1 VTIEGE
7 LIVRLDCSERRVR
20 QVTVRSTRPLI
31 AARVLVGKTALDAAA
46 MVPKLFSLCGGAQGA
61 AAAVAL
67 AAAGATALKAEAGSH
82 DREVL
87 LESIQ
92 DTFWHL
98 LIDWPDTMGHAPSP
112 TPVTAA
118 RFQIAS
124 ATRGADGATQLH
136 DAEAMR
142 ELGTRLAAIAAQAVF
157 GMPPAAWLEL
167 AQVDALRAWCARGRT
182 VPALLLGS
190 ILTDLPTLGRSTTP
204 LMPAMRAEALLQ
216 VIVPALRGDPAFG
229 RAPTWDSMPVE
240 TGALAR
246 MRDLPLV
253 QALQEQFGNA
263 VVTRIVAR
271 LAELAQMTLEMT
283 GTPARVP
290 GSPRV
295 GGIALDHGEGL
306 ASVETARGLLLHH
319 ARVHE
324 ECVGDYQIVAPT
336 EWNFHP
342 DGALV
347 RGLENIAFDDEPW
360 LQRAARLAVHALDP
374 CVACRVEVARA

>member
-1 VTIEGE
+1 MTIEGE

-20 QVTVRSTRPLI
+20 RVTVRSTRPLI
-31 AARVLVGKTALDAAA
+31 AARVLVGKTAIDAAA
-46 MVPKLFSLCGGAQGA
+46 MVPKLFSLCGVAQGA

-67 AAAGATALKAEAGSH
+67 AAAGATVLKAEAGSH

-98 LIDWPDTMGHAPSP
+98 LIDWPNTMGHAPST

-118 RFQIAS
+118 RFQIAA
-124 ATRGADGATQLH
+124 ATRGAEGATQLH
-136 DAEAMR
+136 DATAMR

-167 AQVDALRAWCARGRT
+167 AQVDALRAWCAHGGT
-182 VPALLLGS
+182 LPALLLGHV
-190 ILTDLPTLGRSTTP
+190 LTDLPMLGRSTTP
-204 LMPAMRAEALLQ
+204 LMPAARAEALVQ
-216 VIVPALRGDPAFG
+216 DIVPALRGDPAFG
-229 RAPTWDSMPVE
+229 RAPTWAGAPVE

-246 MRDLPLV
+246 MHDLPLV
-253 QALQEQFGNA
+253 LALQEQFGNA

-271 LAELAQMTLEMT
+271 LAELAQMTLAMT
-283 GTPARVP
+283 GTPAQVQGP
-290 GSPRV
+290 PRV
-295 GGIALDHGEGL
+295 GSMVLDDGEGL

-324 ECVGDYQIVAPT
+324 ECVRDYQIVAPT

-342 DGALV
+342 AGALA
-347 RGLENIAFDDEPW
+347 RGLENLAFDDEPW

-374 CVACRVEVARA
+374 CVACRVEVAHA